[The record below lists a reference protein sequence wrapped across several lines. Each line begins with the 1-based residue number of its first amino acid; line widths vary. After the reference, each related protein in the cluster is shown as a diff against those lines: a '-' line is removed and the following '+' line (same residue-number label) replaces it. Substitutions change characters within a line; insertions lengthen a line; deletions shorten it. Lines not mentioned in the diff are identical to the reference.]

1 MLYNHVGDKTG
12 TLSLSPC
19 PILATYIYTSRK
31 PYFYWTKNKFKVLSS
46 FTGIMPTKSTEIK
59 VAIISRCCQFF
70 PFEELEGTSW
80 LVSSHL
86 LPIFS
91 FPPAS
96 YTLLLWMITASK
108 SLMALC
114 CTKMDNSWAAGEG
127 YFILYESSL
136 NRRRQK
142 FNQQLLWIFTRTG
155 TLKLKTHVSFTPCWG
170 DFLMCASSV
179 PKMRVNGSSNCL
191 LSAPPSFLG
200 AVTTE
205 TISLSLLTL
214 QGMDYT

>member
-19 PILATYIYTSRK
+19 PILAIYIYTSRK
-31 PYFYWTKNKFKVLSS
+31 PYFYWKEDKFKVLSS
-46 FTGIMPTKSTEIK
+46 FTGLMPTKPTEIK
-59 VAIISRCCQFF
+59 VAVISRCCQFF

-96 YTLLLWMITASK
+96 FTGR
-108 SLMALC
+108 LC
-114 CTKMDNSWAAGEG
+114 CSGWWRQVNPKWPCAVQRCTTLELLENVASFSVDHHW
-127 YFILYESSL
+127 
-136 NRRRQK
+136 NRRRHR
-142 FNQQLLWIFTRTG
+142 FYQQLLWMFTRTG
-155 TLKLKTHVSFTPCWG
+155 RLKLKTHVAFTPCWG

-179 PKMRVNGSSNCL
+179 PKMRVNGSSSCL

-200 AVTTE
+200 AATTE
-205 TISLSLLTL
+205 IIFLSLLTL
-214 QGMDYT
+214 